1 MLPVSGA
8 LQLQASEAM
17 GERPMSSHSGAYS
30 RLLSPAP
37 RSEWGRNRFQ
47 NPAARALRLRS
58 SMMAGLFQGKESRHC
73 ASCVA

>member
-8 LQLQASEAM
+8 LQFVASCDS

-37 RSEWGRNRFQ
+37 
-47 NPAARALRLRS
+47 
-58 SMMAGLFQGKESRHC
+58 
-73 ASCVA
+73 